1 MSTTTIAMPKL
12 GMTMEEGTV
21 IEWPLPLGSRVE
33 KGEIVLIIESEK
45 NEAEIEATG
54 SGTLR
59 HIYVEPGDV
68 VPCKTL
74 LAVLTES
81 EDDAFDAEAFA
92 ADYASKVTPEP
103 IKVETVVAPA
113 PALAAA
119 QTEAVS
125 ERRAVAPAARALAK
139 KLSLDVENIPGTG
152 PKGRVVKQD
161 VEAFAEARERLAEV
175 EPGIALEVL
184 RDGEGDTLVFLPGFG
199 SDVSSFA
206 PQTSALTS
214 GYEVVAI
221 NPRGIGASDSP
232 ELELYSVERAA
243 DDAAALIERPAH
255 IVGASLGAATAIEL
269 ALRHPEKVRSLALV
283 TPLVERS
290 ARLRMVAEAWAAL
303 AAEAS
308 GETLSRFLMPW
319 LFSDE
324 FLEDD
329 TARERTRRGLAQTV
343 GKIPAATLDRTRLGL
358 DAWSGTR
365 ADDLGQIGVP
375 VLALIAGGDLLTPGG
390 ENVAADLPNAHTV
403 VIAGAGH
410 ALAIEAAETVTRSLR
425 EHLASVR

>member
-21 IEWPLPLGSRVE
+21 IEWPLALGSRVE

-54 SGTLR
+54 SGFLR

-74 LAVLTES
+74 LAVLTDS
-81 EDDAFDAEAFA
+81 EDESFDADAFA
-92 ADYASKVTPEP
+92 ADYATKVTPEP
-103 IKVETVVAPA
+103 AKSEPVAPPSPVRA
-113 PALAAA
+113 SAK
-119 QTEAVS
+119 TEATS

-139 KLSLDVENIPGTG
+139 KLGLDVENIPGTG
-152 PKGRVVKQD
+152 PGGRVVKQD

-184 RDGEGDTLVFLPGFG
+184 REGEGDPVVFLPGFG

-206 PQTSALTS
+206 PQTGALTS
-214 GYEVVAI
+214 SYEVVAI
-221 NPRGIGASDSP
+221 NPRGVGASDAP
-232 ELELYSVERAA
+232 ELDLYSVERAA
-243 DDAAALIERPAH
+243 DDAAALIDRPAH
-255 IVGASLGAATAIEL
+255 LVGASMGAATAIEL
-269 ALRHPEKVRSLALV
+269 ALRHPEKVRSLALI

-308 GETLSRFLMPW
+308 GDSLSSFLMPW
-319 LFSDE
+319 LFSEE
-324 FLEDD
+324 FLADD
-329 TARERTRRGLAQTV
+329 AARERIRRGLGQTV
-343 GKIPAATLDRTRLGL
+343 GRIPAPTLERTRLGL

-365 ADDLGQIGVP
+365 EGDLPQISVP
-375 VLALIAGGDLLTPGG
+375 TLALIAGADLLTPGG
-390 ENVAADLPNAHTV
+390 ESIAAALPDAHTL